1 MFTRLRQ
8 PGGAIGGLSLA
19 AALTLL
25 VLGVVG
31 FVSLVI
37 AAAAG
42 SDFWSDQRS
51 NQIIGAAF
59 FAIMVAGAAGFVVMD
74 HQPWPGAVLAVL
86 GSLSFGLI
94 LWWAILPLVLGLVFA
109 AVAVLRARRFHDATA
124 TAMGHPTH

>member
-8 PGGAIGGLSLA
+8 PGGAIGAWSLA
-19 AALTLL
+19 AALTLF

-31 FVSLVI
+31 FVSLVV

-42 SDFWSDQRS
+42 SEFWSDQRS
-51 NQIIGAAF
+51 NQIIGAAL

-74 HQPWPGAVLAVL
+74 RQPWPGAALAVL
-86 GSLSFGLI
+86 GSLSFGFI

-109 AVAVLRARRFHDATA
+109 VVAVLRARRFHDATA
-124 TAMGHPTH
+124 TVTDHPIR

>member
-19 AALTLL
+19 AAVTLF

-74 HQPWPGAVLAVL
+74 RQPWPGAALAVL

-109 AVAVLRARRFHDATA
+109 VVAVLRARRFHDPTA
-124 TAMGHPTH
+124 TAMGHPTR

>member
-8 PGGAIGGLSLA
+8 PGGAIGALSLG

-25 VLGVVG
+25 VLGVAG

-37 AAAAG
+37 SVATG

-51 NQIIGAAF
+51 DQIIGAAL

-74 HQPWPGAVLAVL
+74 HQPWPGAAVAVL
-86 GSLSFGLI
+86 GSLSFGFI

-109 AVAVLRARRFHDATA
+109 VVAILRARKFHDATA
-124 TAMGHPTH
+124 TAMGHPAR

>member
-8 PGGAIGGLSLA
+8 PGGAIGALSLA
-19 AALTLL
+19 AALALL
-25 VLGVVG
+25 VFGVLG

-51 NQIIGAAF
+51 DQLISAVI

-74 HQPWPGAVLAVL
+74 RQPWAGAALAVV
-86 GSLSFGLI
+86 GSLAFALI
-94 LWWAILPLVLGLVFA
+94 LWWAIVPLVLGLVFA
-109 AVAVLRARRFHDATA
+109 VVAVIRARRFHDATP
-124 TAMGHPTH
+124 TAMGHPAH

>member
-1 MFTRLRQ
+1 MFTRLSQ
-8 PGGAIGGLSLA
+8 PGGAIGALSLA
-19 AALTLL
+19 AALTLF
-25 VLGVVG
+25 VLGVAG

-51 NQIIGAAF
+51 NQVIGAAF
-59 FAIMVAGAAGFVVMD
+59 FAIMVAGAAGFVIMD
-74 HQPWPGAVLAVL
+74 QRPWPGAALAVL

-109 AVAVLRARRFHDATA
+109 VVAVLRARGFHDATT
-124 TAMGHPTH
+124 TAMGHPPG